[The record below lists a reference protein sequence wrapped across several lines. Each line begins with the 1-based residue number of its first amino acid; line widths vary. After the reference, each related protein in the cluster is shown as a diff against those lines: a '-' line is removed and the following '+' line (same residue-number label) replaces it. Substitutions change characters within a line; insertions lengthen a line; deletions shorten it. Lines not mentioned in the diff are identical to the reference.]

1 MIIGATDKKVIE
13 SVLDALSAGLRRAEN
28 QTPDGCK
35 VIGHYITDE
44 KIRIEIVEKR

>member
-1 MIIGATDKKVIE
+1 MIIGVTDKKVIE
-13 SVLDALSAGLRRAEN
+13 SVLDALSTGLRRAES
-28 QTPDGCK
+28 QTSDGRK